1 MDAMTLTGA
10 LQCGALDEKV
20 LLQLSAVAETT
31 ALHALR
37 MLAQRLMPSSSE
49 VALSSPLGA
58 ADVGPWLLG
67 AIEAAGNPMQTLP
80 AGPLLA
86 APPMPSIMAPA
97 MPPPMAPMAPMAPT
111 AAPQSCEQSPGASA
125 TAALAADSGVR
136 ALFCA
141 ALREVSRR
149 RLLPLSNASKL
160 SDVMGSLDGGWA
172 EARKSYAP
180 FSRLLWSFERDVQEA
195 GLALQPCEGGAGF
208 ALVEARAE
216 AYQSPSNGGGSGGG
230 GGGGDVRGDD
240 ARLELA
246 YEARLMGAL
255 RDGGWKLLSLL
266 GERERGSPVPP
277 QLRCS
282 LKAFIAARPALF
294 QLAWDAPSG
303 AWRTRLSTP
312 KEGTG
317 SQQHTQCDGSP
328 CQLASKALY
337 DHPPASPPPT
347 TMVPVRGGV
356 MANPWG
362 AAAAAAAAGCYGP
375 AAAAAGRPAPPG
387 YFGARGPGA
396 SSYDQAP
403 SYDQPVAAARPSCYS
418 LFPVGG
424 PSCPQAGPPG
434 FLRRSGDDARGLFA
448 DQRRLYQPS
457 FDGVGEPPSP
467 TPALNLNQPSSPG
480 YGPPVY
486 PSQQHAPPWAQPLT
500 ACFESAP
507 PPPPLPPPP
516 MVPFEEGTAHGGV
529 ARAQPRRLYEPFPSP
544 GEQTNAQQWSAAPM
558 PPPMAEGVGMQPQ
571 RRPPTLHIG
580 CPTDQGT
587 MTITRLGFGKAFGAQ
602 ALSNESPTGVLSA
615 AASPDGARMAGGASA
630 AAPSPRT
637 VKQLPAPRFAP
648 GGGGQ
653 QRCGGEAGGAR
664 WPTSLAENEEL
675 EERMCGIALGFE

>member
-1 MDAMTLTGA
+1 MAAFLDAMTLTGA

-216 AYQSPSNGGGSGGG
+216 AYQSPSNGGGGGSGGG
-230 GGGGDVRGDD
+230 NGGGDVRGDD

-266 GERERGSPVPP
+266 GERERGSPVPS

-282 LKAFIAARPALF
+282 LKAFIAARPALL
-294 QLAWDAPSG
+294 QLAWDADSG
-303 AWRTRLSTP
+303 ELVPVVHQMLRNEGCFTPLRLESVSGCRPGDDEAAGVTELMALVTGHETLTRLSIW
-312 KEGTG
+312 
-317 SQQHTQCDGSP
+317 
-328 CQLASKALY
+328 
-337 DHPPASPPPT
+337 
-347 TMVPVRGGV
+347 
-356 MANPWG
+356 N
-362 AAAAAAAAGCYGP
+362 
-375 AAAAAGRPAPPG
+375 AP
-387 YFGARGPGA
+387 F
-396 SSYDQAP
+396 
-403 SYDQPVAAARPSCYS
+403 
-418 LFPVGG
+418 
-424 PSCPQAGPPG
+424 
-434 FLRRSGDDARGLFA
+434 
-448 DQRRLYQPS
+448 
-457 FDGVGEPPSP
+457 E
-467 TPALNLNQPSSPG
+467 
-480 YGPPVY
+480 
-486 PSQQHAPPWAQPLT
+486 HAPAQLDALVDAT
-500 ACFESAP
+500 QQACSRVRELEFY
-507 PPPPLPPPP
+507 
-516 MVPFEEGTAHGGV
+516 V
-529 ARAQPRRLYEPFPSP
+529 
-544 GEQTNAQQWSAAPM
+544 
-558 PPPMAEGVGMQPQ
+558 
-571 RRPPTLHIG
+571 
-580 CPTDQGT
+580 CD
-587 MTITRLGFGKAFGAQ
+587 FGD
-602 ALSNESPTGVLSA
+602 SA
-615 AASPDGARMAGGASA
+615 AALAPLLSATSPLTSLCIRYDGRTQLLGADAAALLADALRSNSTLTTLRLINADLWADPAAGGALFSSLVAHRSLRTLVWREDCKCAHPGLVGVALHALVAADAPALHDLELDVWLDELPGLDPLFAALPCNTHLRCLHVTASFMTPSFARLVLLPAVHANTSLRQLFLPEWLRDFGWPHRTVLEQILGQA
-630 AAPSPRT
+630 AALVGSR
-637 VKQLPAPRFAP
+637 R
-648 GGGGQ
+648 
-653 QRCGGEAGGAR
+653 
-664 WPTSLAENEEL
+664 
-675 EERMCGIALGFE
+675 